1 MNTTRRDVLKTIVIA
16 AAAAGLSAPALAGIP
31 TLPTY
36 RRRAGFPQGI
46 ASGDPKPESVVLW
59 TRINDPEFGDDDT
72 PVRVQLAF
80 SPAFAP
86 SNRLVDT
93 VLTAKA
99 ANDHCMRVKI
109 TGLAPNRFYF
119 YRFLNADGSRVSP
132 VGRTKTA
139 SLPDADVPIRF
150 AFASCQDYIGRYYNS
165 YLALL
170 TPQHDQLDFLLHVGD
185 FIYETTGDPSFQGG
199 AAERAIRF
207 GDEAGAI
214 QLGDANNPYFA
225 ARSLSNYRQL
235 YRTYRSDIVL
245 QEVLAKFPLIAIW
258 DDHEFSDD
266 CWQDNGTYFD
276 GRRSERA
283 PNRRRAAERAWLEYI
298 PIDDTDAAGPP
309 ADIIDTAADRLFPN
323 GRIYRSLRFGS
334 NLNLTLTDY
343 RSYRPDHLVHEDVF
357 PATIVATEPAVRQMY
372 ARKGRN
378 FDLDQ
383 AEMQPYMPWTAIP
396 ATYQQVLIAVVTQ
409 EYLQGAIDGGAAAA
423 QTKAIQVLTAT
434 GYLSVTA
441 LNRRV
446 QASGLGL
453 PDLPTTGLPV
463 GLSYEM
469 LGKVSAFGN
478 FGARYGLIQKW
489 FDLYA
494 LFCSEAVLQNGY
506 GDAQEAFIK
515 ADIAG
520 SSARWNVI
528 ASSVSNTSMVMDLG
542 QDFSQVPAF
551 AGLSDALKELL
562 QFLQQQTPL
571 GTRIT
576 LNTDQWE
583 GFPSR
588 RHELLKAYRD
598 AGNVVLM
605 AGDIH
610 SSWVTDHSAPNQPL
624 FEFTGPAI
632 SSSSF
637 AQLIGSTLKT
647 AAESIGLPA
656 SVIAGLDALLPE
668 LTQAVNEFLVDR
680 TPTSLFRILR
690 QTIDFIDT
698 DRNGIIVVDADSEAF
713 NATYHLLP
721 AADVLVSYY
730 DDRAAGLAK
739 METHQ
744 FEIRRGTL
752 ISL

>member
-1 MNTTRRDVLKTIVIA
+1 MNITRRDVLKTIVIA
-16 AAAAGLSAPALAGIP
+16 AAATGLSAPALAGTP
-31 TLPTY
+31 ALPKY
-36 RRRAGFPQGI
+36 RRRSGFPQGI

-59 TRINDPEFGDDDT
+59 TRIVDPMLGDDDT
-72 PVRVQLAF
+72 AVRVQLAT
-80 SPAFAP
+80 SPSFLP
-86 SNRLVDT
+86 YTLLVDT
-93 VLTAKA
+93 KLTAKA
-99 ANDHCMRVKI
+99 ANDRCIRVKV
-109 TGLAPNRFYF
+109 TNLAPNRYYF
-119 YRFLNADGSRVSP
+119 YRFLNADRSRVSP

-139 SLPDADVPIRF
+139 PLPGADAPIRF

-165 YLALL
+165 YLPLL
-170 TPQHDQLDFLLHVGD
+170 TPEQDHLDFLLHVGD

-199 AAERAIRF
+199 AAERSIRF

-214 QLGDANNPYFA
+214 QLGDPAAPYFA

-235 YRTYRSDIVL
+235 YKTYRSDIVL

-298 PIDDTDAAGPP
+298 PIDDTETVGAP

-323 GRIYRSLRFGS
+323 GRIYRALRFGR

-343 RSYRPDHLVHEDVF
+343 RSYRPDHLVDEDAF
-357 PATIVATEPAVRQMY
+357 PATIIATEPALRQMY
-372 ARKGRN
+372 ARKGRD
-378 FDLDQ
+378 FALDQ

-409 EYLQGAIDGGAAAA
+409 EYLQGGIDGGAAAA
-423 QTKAIQVLTAT
+423 QAKAIQVLTAA

-453 PDLPTTGLPV
+453 PGLPTVGLPV

-469 LGKVSAFGN
+469 LGKASVFGN

-494 LFCSEAVLQNGY
+494 LFRSGGALQNGY

-515 ADIAG
+515 QDIA
-520 SSARWNVI
+520 SSDARWNVV

-542 QDFSQVPAF
+542 QDFSQIPAF
-551 AGLSDALKELL
+551 AGLSDALKGLL
-562 QFLQQQTPL
+562 LFLQQQTPL

-583 GFPSR
+583 GFPTR
-588 RHELLKAYRD
+588 RHELLKAYRE

-610 SSWVTDHSAPNQPL
+610 SSWVTDHSAEKQAL

-637 AQLIGSTLKT
+637 AQLIGSTLST
-647 AAESIGLPA
+647 AAATIGLPDE
-656 SVIAGLDALLPE
+656 VIAGLDALLPE
-668 LTQAVNEFLVDR
+668 LTEAVNAFLIDR
-680 TPTSLFRILR
+680 DPTSLFRTLR
-690 QTIDFIDT
+690 QSIDFVDT
-698 DRNGIIVVDADSEAF
+698 DRNGVIIASADSKAF
-713 NATYHLLP
+713 DATYYLLP
-721 AADVLVSYY
+721 ASDVLLSYY
-730 DDRAAGLAK
+730 DNRAAGLAK
-739 METHQ
+739 METRQ
-744 FEIRRGTL
+744 FQIRGSTL
-752 ISL
+752 TSL